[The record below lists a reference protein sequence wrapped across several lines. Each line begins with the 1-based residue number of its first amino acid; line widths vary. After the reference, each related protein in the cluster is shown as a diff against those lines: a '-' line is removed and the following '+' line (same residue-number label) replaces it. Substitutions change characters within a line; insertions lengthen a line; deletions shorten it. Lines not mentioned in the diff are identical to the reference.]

1 MPSIN
6 TINDFAA
13 AVQTALTAAF
23 PECRIEAVNV
33 TKNNSVHLTGLAI
46 HPQNKKI
53 APAVYMEPYF
63 SALQS
68 GQPLETVVSQIIST
82 CTAALS
88 CAEIGIDAEA
98 VTDFTQ
104 VRDKICYKLISKN
117 KNSRLLSEAPHR
129 DYHDLA
135 VAYYI
140 QLARTDN
147 GHATVTVSDSLAKI
161 WGIDEETLYSLA
173 QNNTPRINRGCI
185 MPIKEVLGIPSSGS
199 GGGLHKP
206 DTYDGFDFTSI
217 TGDEP
222 PMYIATN
229 QNKTYGAGILLYDGL
244 LDAVAEKLGN
254 FYVLPSS
261 VHELIIV
268 PEKFGHPSELKQM
281 VEEINGTE
289 VPAEEILSD
298 SCYCF
303 DADTHELKIA
313 V

>member
-1 MPSIN
+1 MPTIN
-6 TINDFAA
+6 TISDFAA

-33 TKNNSVHLTGLAI
+33 TKNNGVHLTGLAI
-46 HPQNKKI
+46 HPKNKKI
-53 APAVYMEPYF
+53 APAIYMEPYF

-68 GQPLETVVSQIIST
+68 GQPLETVVSQITSICS
-82 CTAALS
+82 AALS
-88 CAEIGIDAEA
+88 CAKNGIDAEEI
-98 VTDFTQ
+98 TDFNR
-104 VRDKICYKLISKN
+104 VKDKICYKLISRN
-117 KNSRLLSEAPHR
+117 KNSRLLSATPHR

-140 QLARTDN
+140 RLALTDN
-147 GHATVTVSDSLAKI
+147 GLATLNITKTLSEI
-161 WGIDEETLYSLA
+161 WGVDEETLYSLA

-185 MPIKEVLGIPSSGS
+185 MPVTDVLGIPSCGP
-199 GGGLHKP
+199 GGDSHKS
-206 DTYDGFDFTSI
+206 DTYDSFDFTNI
-217 TGDEP
+217 MGDEP
-222 PMYIATN
+222 PMYVATN
-229 QNKTYGAGILLYDGL
+229 TNKTYGAGILLYDGL

-268 PEKFGHPSELKQM
+268 PEKFGHPFELKQM
-281 VEEINGTE
+281 VEEINRAE
-289 VPAEEILSD
+289 VAAEEILSD
-298 SCYCF
+298 GCYCF

>member
-6 TINDFAA
+6 TISDFAA
-13 AVQTALTAAF
+13 AVQTELTAAF

-33 TKNNSVHLTGLAI
+33 TKNNNVHLNGLAI
-46 HPQNKKI
+46 HPKDKKI
-53 APAVYMEPYF
+53 APAIYMEPYYD
-63 SALQS
+63 AVKS
-68 GQPLETVVSQIIST
+68 GQPLETVISQITST

-88 CAEIGIDAEA
+88 CSETGIDAEA

-104 VRDKICYKLISKN
+104 VRDKICYKLISRN
-117 KNSRLLSEAPHR
+117 KNSELLSAAPHR

-147 GHATVTVSDSLAKI
+147 GHATVTVSDSLAEI

-185 MPIKEVLGIPSSGS
+185 MPVTEVLGIPSSGS

-217 TGDEP
+217 IGDEP

-244 LDAVAEKLGN
+244 LDAVAENLGS

-261 VHELIIV
+261 VHELIII
-268 PEKFGHPSELKQM
+268 PETFGNPSELKQM
-281 VEEINGTE
+281 VKEINAAE

-298 SCYCF
+298 KCYCY
-303 DADTHELKIA
+303 DAQAHELKIA

>member
-1 MPSIN
+1 MPTIN
-6 TINDFAA
+6 TISDFAA

-33 TKNNSVHLTGLAI
+33 TKNNGEHLTGLAI
-46 HPQNKKI
+46 HPKNKKI
-53 APAVYMEPYF
+53 APAIYMEPYF

-88 CAEIGIDAEA
+88 CSETGIDTEEI
-98 VTDFTQ
+98 TDFNR
-104 VRDKICYKLISKN
+104 VKDKICYKLIGKAM
-117 KNSRLLSEAPHR
+117 NSELLSAAPHR

-140 QLARTDN
+140 RLALSDN
-147 GHATVTVSDSLAKI
+147 GLATLNITKTLSEI
-161 WGIDEETLYSLA
+161 WGVDEETLYRLA

-185 MPIKEVLGIPSSGS
+185 MPVTEVLGIPSSGS
-199 GGGLHKP
+199 GGVLHKP

-217 TGDEP
+217 AGDEP

-244 LDAVAEKLGN
+244 LDAIAANIGS

-268 PEKFGHPSELKQM
+268 PEKFGNPSELKQM
-281 VEEINGTE
+281 VKEINAAE

-298 SCYCF
+298 KCYCY
-303 DADTHELKIA
+303 DAQAHELKIA

>member
-6 TINDFAA
+6 TISDFAA
-13 AVQTALTAAF
+13 AVHTALTAAF
-23 PECRIEAVNV
+23 PEYRIEAVNV
-33 TKNNSVHLTGLAI
+33 TKNNGVHLTGLAI
-46 HPQNKKI
+46 HPKDKRI
-53 APAVYMEPYF
+53 APAIYMEPYYD
-63 SALQS
+63 AVKS
-68 GQPLETVVSQIIST
+68 GQPLETVVSQITST

-117 KNSRLLSEAPHR
+117 KNSRLLSAAPHR

-147 GHATVTVSDSLAKI
+147 GHATVTVSDSLAEI
-161 WGIDEETLYSLA
+161 WGADEETLYSLA

-185 MPIKEVLGIPSSGS
+185 MPVTEVLGIPCSGS
-199 GGGLHKP
+199 DSDLHKS
-206 DTYDGFDFTSI
+206 DAYDSFDFTSI
-217 TGDEP
+217 AGDEP

-244 LDAVAEKLGN
+244 LDAVAENLGS

-261 VHELIIV
+261 VHELIII
-268 PEKFGHPSELKQM
+268 PETFGNPSELKQM
-281 VEEINGTE
+281 VKEINAAE

-298 SCYCF
+298 KCYCY
-303 DADTHELKIA
+303 DAQAHELKIA